1 MPNLCKVGAILM
13 TTSAQTVTA
22 TRLDVRPLSLAL
34 GVAVHGLDLSQ
45 PVERD
50 VALAIRALLY
60 EHCVLLVPGQRLD
73 ELAQVRFGE
82 YFGELGRTLGDYG
95 MNSRTHPAV
104 LYVTN
109 EKENGHY
116 VGALPD
122 GEMFFHS
129 DRCYVARPTI
139 ATMLYAIDIPAHGGN
154 TVFANQYT
162 AWQALPDAL
171 KRRIEGR
178 DAMNT
183 YEPGIKA
190 DNTAP
195 ASRATHSAKALRA
208 AHPLV
213 CTHPATGR
221 KAIYANRLMTEYIVG
236 IPRAESD
243 ELLQAIF
250 DHQEQPAFCYEH
262 RWTPGDTLIWDNR
275 CVMHAR
281 THFNPGEARKLR
293 RIVVD
298 VEHAL

>member
-1 MPNLCKVGAILM
+1 MKIDLLNKNVGAKI
-13 TTSAQTVTA
+13 S
-22 TRLDVRPLSLAL
+22 
-34 GVAVHGLDLSQ
+34 GIDLSNPLHQ
-45 PVERD
+45 DEID
-50 VALAIRALLY
+50 FIKNNWYA
-60 EHCVLLVPGQRLD
+60 HGVLCFPNQSID
-73 ELAQVRFGE
+73 EIQQIKFGE

-104 LYVTN
+104 MYVTN

-116 VGALPD
+116 VGAWPD

-262 RWTPGDTLIWDNR
+262 RWTPGDTLIWDYR